1 MSRIYDISIEPAV
14 IDEDMLRRAVEEQ
27 GPKGEAG
34 EIAREEGV
42 DFANADS
49 LRLDFKNI
57 LKIDNLWMFQ
67 SIVKLQMDNNII
79 EKIEGLE
86 CLVNLEWLDLSFNN
100 IEVIE
105 GLEKLTKLKDLT
117 LFSNRIR
124 LIENM
129 DSLESLHVLSLGNN
143 QLNDLE
149 NAVYLRKFRTMR
161 TLNLEGN
168 PFCTRDEYRNFII
181 AHLPYLEFLDYRLID
196 EKMRGEALEAYK
208 ELVQELV
215 EEEESIK
222 REAEEKRVKE
232 DEFNL
237 HRSGYIENLNGSY
250 MYESLFFEDAE
261 GEKLSRQPGVPP
273 LLVELKAKFTEIC
286 INLFNFGLAEL
297 ERRNKE
303 MEAFDAC
310 IDEAKE
316 ENKQS
321 AMGHIARFH
330 DYQLKVFAELT
341 TSNDAK
347 QVEEVIAEYNR
358 DVSDLWDKLMALEL
372 QLVDQL
378 DETIKEFERNM
389 QEIVAAF
396 IENVQGLIAQLRDLE
411 NQHHERLMEISLL
424 TLEKVIKNEFVDELT
439 EDVREL
445 FVDKDAV
452 MNAVSASHDLHLLRI
467 DNREDDIVT
476 KITQWM
482 KTMMDRIHQSEEV
495 VRNRKRVSEINN
507 LIDHLRED
515 VENLELLV

>member
-1 MSRIYDISIEPAV
+1 
-14 IDEDMLRRAVEEQ
+14 
-27 GPKGEAG
+27 
-34 EIAREEGV
+34 
-42 DFANADS
+42 
-49 LRLDFKNI
+49 
-57 LKIDNLWMFQ
+57 
-67 SIVKLQMDNNII
+67 
-79 EKIEGLE
+79 
-86 CLVNLEWLDLSFNN
+86 
-100 IEVIE
+100 
-105 GLEKLTKLKDLT
+105 
-117 LFSNRIR
+117 
-124 LIENM
+124 
-129 DSLESLHVLSLGNN
+129 
-143 QLNDLE
+143 
-149 NAVYLRKFRTMR
+149 
-161 TLNLEGN
+161 
-168 PFCTRDEYRNFII
+168 
-181 AHLPYLEFLDYRLID
+181 
-196 EKMRGEALEAYK
+196 
-208 ELVQELV
+208 
-215 EEEESIK
+215 
-222 REAEEKRVKE
+222 
-232 DEFNL
+232 
-237 HRSGYIENLNGSY
+237 
-250 MYESLFFEDAE
+250 
-261 GEKLSRQPGVPP
+261 
-273 LLVELKAKFTEIC
+273 LVELKAKFTEIC
-286 INLFNFGLAEL
+286 INLFNFGLTEL
-297 ERRNKE
+297 DRRNKE
-303 MEAFDAC
+303 IEAFNAC
-310 IDEAKE
+310 IEEAKE
-316 ENKQS
+316 ENKQN
-321 AMGHIARFH
+321 AMTHIAKFH

-347 QVEEVIAEYNR
+347 QVEEIIAEYNR

>member
-1 MSRIYDISIEPAV
+1 MSRLYDVSIEPAV
-14 IDEDMLRRAVEEQ
+14 IDEDMLRKAVEEQ

-42 DFANADS
+42 DFANADT

-105 GLEKLTKLKDLT
+105 GLDKLYKLKDLT

-129 DSLESLHVLSLGNN
+129 DSLEHLHVLSLGNN
-143 QLNDLE
+143 QLTDLE

-168 PFCTRDEYRNFII
+168 PFCQREEYRNFVI
-181 AHLPYLEFLDYRLID
+181 AHMPHLEFLDYRLID
-196 EKMRGEALEAYK
+196 ERMRAEALEAYK

-215 EEEESIK
+215 EEEEAVK
-222 REAEEKRVKE
+222 REAREKKVKE

-250 MYESLFFEDAE
+250 MYESLFFEDSE
-261 GEKLSRQPGVPP
+261 GEKLSKQPGVPP

-286 INLFNFGLAEL
+286 INIFKFGLSEL
-297 ERRNKE
+297 DRRNKE
-303 MEAFDAC
+303 IEAFTSC
-310 IDEAKE
+310 IEEAKE
-316 ENKQS
+316 ENKQT
-321 AMGHIARFH
+321 ATKYIAEFH
-330 DYQLKVFAELT
+330 DYQLKIFAELT
-341 TSNDAK
+341 TSTDPKA
-347 QVEEVIAEYNR
+347 VEDLIVEYNR

-389 QEIVAAF
+389 QEIVAVF

-424 TLEKVIKNEFVDELT
+424 TLEKVIKNEFVDELP

-445 FVDKDAV
+445 FIDKDAV

-482 KTMMDRIHQSEEV
+482 KNMMDRIHQTEEV

-507 LIDHLRED
+507 LVDHLRED
-515 VENLELLV
+515 VDNLELQV

>member
-1 MSRIYDISIEPAV
+1 MSRLYDVSIEPSV

-34 EIAREEGV
+34 KIAREEGV
-42 DFANADS
+42 DFADVVA
-49 LRLDFKNI
+49 LRLDFKNV

-67 SIVKLQMDNNII
+67 GLVKIQMDNNII

-86 CLVNLEWLDLSFNN
+86 CLVSLEWLDLSFNN
-100 IEVIE
+100 IEIVE
-105 GLEKLTKLKDLT
+105 GLDKLTKLKDLT

-124 LIENM
+124 YIESM
-129 DSLESLHVLSLGNN
+129 DALEGLHVLSLGNN
-143 QLNDLE
+143 QLTDLE
-149 NAVYLRKFRTMR
+149 NSVYLRKFRNLR

-168 PFCTRDEYRNFII
+168 PFCQREEYRNFVV

-196 EKMRGEALEAYK
+196 EKMKAEADDAYHDI
-208 ELVQELV
+208 VQEIID
-215 EEEESIK
+215 EEEAIEK
-222 REAEEKRVKE
+222 AAEEKHVKE
-232 DEFNL
+232 EEFNL
-237 HRSGYIENLNGSY
+237 HKSGYVENLNGSY

-261 GEKLSRQPGVPP
+261 GEKLSLQPGVPP
-273 LLVELKAKFTEIC
+273 LLIELKAKFTEIC
-286 INLFNFGLAEL
+286 INIYNFGLAEL
-297 ERRNKE
+297 DRRNKE
-303 MEAFDAC
+303 IAAFTTCIEDAKK
-310 IDEAKE
+310 DNKE
-316 ENKQS
+316 T
-321 AMGHIARFH
+321 AMKFIAQFH
-330 DYQLKVFAELT
+330 DHQLKVFSEMTASSDPKAIEDLVT
-341 TSNDAK
+341 
-347 QVEEVIAEYNR
+347 EYNR
-358 DVSDLWDKLMALEL
+358 DVSDLWDKLMSLEL

-378 DETIKEFERNM
+378 DETIKEFERNL

-424 TLEKVIKNEFVDELT
+424 TLEKVIKNEYTDEIS

-467 DNREDDIVT
+467 DNREDEIVT

-482 KTMMDRIHQSEEV
+482 KTMMDRIHQQEEV
-495 VRNRKRVSEINN
+495 VRNRMRVSEINN

-515 VENLELLV
+515 VENLELQV

>member
-1 MSRIYDISIEPAV
+1 
-14 IDEDMLRRAVEEQ
+14 
-27 GPKGEAG
+27 
-34 EIAREEGV
+34 
-42 DFANADS
+42 
-49 LRLDFKNI
+49 
-57 LKIDNLWMFQ
+57 
-67 SIVKLQMDNNII
+67 
-79 EKIEGLE
+79 
-86 CLVNLEWLDLSFNN
+86 
-100 IEVIE
+100 
-105 GLEKLTKLKDLT
+105 
-117 LFSNRIR
+117 
-124 LIENM
+124 
-129 DSLESLHVLSLGNN
+129 
-143 QLNDLE
+143 
-149 NAVYLRKFRTMR
+149 
-161 TLNLEGN
+161 
-168 PFCTRDEYRNFII
+168 
-181 AHLPYLEFLDYRLID
+181 
-196 EKMRGEALEAYK
+196 
-208 ELVQELV
+208 
-215 EEEESIK
+215 
-222 REAEEKRVKE
+222 
-232 DEFNL
+232 
-237 HRSGYIENLNGSY
+237 
-250 MYESLFFEDAE
+250 
-261 GEKLSRQPGVPP
+261 
-273 LLVELKAKFTEIC
+273 
-286 INLFNFGLAEL
+286 L

-303 MEAFDAC
+303 TEAFNSC
-310 IDEAKE
+310 IEEAKE
-316 ENKQS
+316 ENKAN

-347 QVEEVIAEYNR
+347 QVEDIVAEYNR

-424 TLEKVIKNEFVDELT
+424 TLEKVIKNEFVDELP

-467 DNREDDIVT
+467 DNREDDVVT

-507 LIDHLRED
+507 LVDHLRED